1 MRKLINTFI
10 IIFFFFICG
19 NQESNSQE
27 IEYINSSESKKND
40 YPFSEATV
48 VNDII
53 YLSGQIGTL
62 ENGKLI
68 DGGIK
73 AETIQTMLNIKSVLE
88 KNGSSLKKVF
98 KCTCMLAD
106 IKDWGEMS
114 IEYKKFFTKNMP
126 ARSAFA
132 GSGLALNARVEI
144 ECWAVK

>member
-1 MRKLINTFI
+1 MRKLINTYI
-10 IIFFFFICG
+10 IIFFFICG

-27 IEYINSSESKKND
+27 IEYINSSESKKKN

-73 AETIQTMLNIKSVLE
+73 AETRQTMLNIKSVLE
-88 KNGSSLKKVF
+88 KNGSSLEKVF

-132 GSGLALNARVEI
+132 GSGLALNAKVEI

>member
-1 MRKLINTFI
+1 MLWYCVEITIFTSSNRRYSSREPNNRK
-10 IIFFFFICG
+10 
-19 NQESNSQE
+19 
-27 IEYINSSESKKND
+27 
-40 YPFSEATV
+40 PFS
-48 VNDII
+48 
-53 YLSGQIGTL
+53 L
-62 ENGKLI
+62 E
-68 DGGIK
+68 
-73 AETIQTMLNIKSVLE
+73 
-88 KNGSSLKKVF
+88 KVF

>member
-1 MRKLINTFI
+1 MRKLINTYI
-10 IIFFFFICG
+10 IISFFFICG

-27 IEYINSSESKKND
+27 IEYINSSESKKKN

-73 AETIQTMLNIKSVLE
+73 AETRQTMLNIKSVLE
-88 KNGSSLKKVF
+88 KNGSSLEKVF

-132 GSGLALNARVEI
+132 GSGLALNAKIEI

>member
-10 IIFFFFICG
+10 VIFFFFICG

-73 AETIQTMLNIKSVLE
+73 AETGQTMLNIKSVLE
-88 KNGSSLKKVF
+88 KNGSSLEKVF